1 MGYNYPMP
9 EALTPGRAFELSIEA
24 SRVFTPAAPIDDR
37 QLFAGRTDQVRKVL
51 DAVNQKG
58 QHAIIFGDRGV
69 GKTSLANVLA
79 SFLPSGGYMV
89 TRRINCDKGDSY
101 NSVWLKVFEEIQH
114 SEVAKVGG
122 FAGQGNPPRVD
133 ASADIIS
140 PDIVRRQLE
149 FWSKESLPILIID
162 EFDRVDASYRAIF
175 ADTIKTLSD
184 NAVAATVVIVGV
196 ADSVDQLIA
205 EHESIQRAL
214 VQIKMPRMS
223 KDEIKEIVNK
233 MTNLGMTIEPEAVD
247 RIAVLAQG
255 LPHYAHLLSLHATRA
270 ALDGMSL
277 HVNLAIL
284 DIAIRNAIEAAQQS
298 IRSAWHQAIVSA
310 RKDNLFADVLLSC
323 ALARN
328 DDMGTFAAQDVR
340 APMQVVTGKP
350 YEIPAFAQHLN
361 EFSDTK
367 RGNILKKQGENRRF
381 RYRFTNPLMPPF
393 VIMKGFSD
401 KKVTTEVLKQ
411 LADTQ
416 ALF

>member
-1 MGYNYPMP
+1 MS
-9 EALTPGRAFELSIEA
+9 EALTQQESFRLSIEA
-24 SRVFTPAAPIDDR
+24 GRVFTPAAPIDDR
-37 QLFAGRTDQVRKVL
+37 ELFAGRTDQVRKVL

-101 NSVWLKVFEEIQH
+101 DSVWLKVFEEIQH
-114 SEVAKVGG
+114 SQVAQVSG
-122 FAGQGNPPRVD
+122 FAGHGHSPRVD
-133 ASADIIS
+133 AKADIIS
-140 PDIVRRQLE
+140 PDVVRRQLE
-149 FWSKESLPILIID
+149 AWSKNSLPILIID

-184 NAVAATVVIVGV
+184 NAVPATVVLVGV

-223 KDEIKEIVNK
+223 KDEVKEIVNK
-233 MTNLGMTIEPEAVD
+233 MSNLGMTIEAEAVD

-255 LPHYAHLLSLHATRA
+255 LPHYAHLLSLHAARA
-270 ALDGMSL
+270 ALDEISL
-277 HVNLAIL
+277 HVDLRIL
-284 DIAIRNAIEAAQQS
+284 DLAIRNAIEAAQQS

-310 RKDNLFADVLLSC
+310 RKDNLFGDVLLSC
-323 ALARN
+323 ALARS

-340 APMQVVTGKP
+340 APMKVVTGKP

-361 EFSDTK
+361 EFSEAR

-411 LADTQ
+411 LADSQT
-416 ALF
+416 LF